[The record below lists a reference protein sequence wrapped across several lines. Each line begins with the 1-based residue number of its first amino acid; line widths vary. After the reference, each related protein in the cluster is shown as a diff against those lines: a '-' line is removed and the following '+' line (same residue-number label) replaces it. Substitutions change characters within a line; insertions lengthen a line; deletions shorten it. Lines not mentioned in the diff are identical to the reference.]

1 MVSLVAH
8 LEYLL
13 YHLNPAPSIQVHPF
27 LSHWVETVIRLQN
40 RLPKVTALLRKSGT
54 DDAAVLTWLLVQ
66 KTRLEVI
73 RRILADET
81 EVRFPR
87 DHKPCIGMIFSL
99 STRTGSLNQPR
110 TSAAEKLRGISES
123 S

>member
-40 RLPKVTALLRKSGT
+40 RLQKVTALLGKSGT

-81 EVRFPR
+81 DVR
-87 DHKPCIGMIFSL
+87 L
-99 STRTGSLNQPR
+99 
-110 TSAAEKLRGISES
+110 LRSQDMR
-123 S
+123 

>member
-1 MVSLVAH
+1 MVSLVAN

-40 RLPKVTALLRKSGT
+40 RLPKVTALLGKSGT

-87 DHKPCIGMIFSL
+87 SQA
-99 STRTGSLNQPR
+99 TY
-110 TSAAEKLRGISES
+110 
-123 S
+123 